1 MHYLCHKGA
10 VFKEGSKYTNACSR
24 ELKSWVRSSSNFFI
38 VDFFVV
44 LYISLEG
51 QQRQF
56 TMDNCF
62 TFTHN
67 DKIGTVTFFKVDNT
81 DQNRFEHLN
90 PFILKKDNKWQSL
103 FIKHSKFLSKGSA
116 QQLSLFKRFLM
127 MIDMDQINF
136 SYNFSLLLCITYHSL
151 KRSKNYQSFQ
161 TLFLAS
167 EITRS
172 SFKRFQMSLKLDS
185 ILEELV

>member
-1 MHYLCHKGA
+1 M
-10 VFKEGSKYTNACSR
+10 
-24 ELKSWVRSSSNFFI
+24 RSSSNFFYSW
-38 VDFFVV
+38 FFVV

-67 DKIGTVTFFKVDNT
+67 DKIGTVTFFKVGNT

-136 SYNFSLLLCITYHSL
+136 SYNFFFASVHNISQPKK
-151 KRSKNYQSFQ
+151 KREFSEFSNSVSRLRNNSFLFRMFSKVTQ
-161 TLFLAS
+161 TRFDS
-167 EITRS
+167 WGVGV
-172 SFKRFQMSLKLDS
+172 KRKKHK
-185 ILEELV
+185 I